1 MDKRWIFDGY
11 HIEDKRTGRF
21 YDKDDIRFIIDAFN
35 VLDKE
40 IRELHAIM
48 EYEKVDGWSIRRK

>member
-1 MDKRWIFDGY
+1 MDNRWIFDGS

-21 YDKDDIRFIIDAFN
+21 YDKEDIRFIIDAFN

-48 EYEKVDGWSIRRK
+48 EYEKIDG